1 MGDSRAHS
9 QPSGQSTGLIAGLG
23 ALLLAAGVG
32 GYLVA
37 KRRRTRFVA

>member
-1 MGDSRAHS
+1 MT
-9 QPSGQSTGLIAGLG
+9 GQSTGLIAGLG
-23 ALLLAAGVG
+23 ALLLAAGGG